1 MAAKIA
7 AAEIAQME
15 QQMAQMQQQIEHS
28 KQAGQPSP
36 TQQPPHL
43 QITEED
49 EAEAKCEALA
59 CEAVEL
65 VQGLQEQLLAEPY
78 QTLAS
83 LRLSQERPDEAGPLL
98 DKVLAIIV
106 VRGAGPR

>member
-1 MAAKIA
+1 M
-7 AAEIAQME
+7 
-15 QQMAQMQQQIEHS
+15 
-28 KQAGQPSP
+28 
-36 TQQPPHL
+36 
-43 QITEED
+43 
-49 EAEAKCEALA
+49 
-59 CEAVEL
+59 
-65 VQGLQEQLLAEPY
+65 QGLQEQLLAEPY